1 MEIKF
6 SKKIIK
12 PLNKWLAQN
21 GFNTECVFEK
31 DGVFQYDPNDNI
43 IIIPGT
49 HIDEPDSLFMKCLRG
64 LGLISDF
71 DTITLSFLHEL
82 GHAQTLDLFT
92 DKESAKCDDIKREYQ
107 FTIDEDSDD
116 FYLEYWKVKDELL
129 ANKWAITYADCFT
142 NKAQKVE
149 DIFGKY
155 LKIG

>member
-1 MEIKF
+1 MKFKF

-12 PLNKWLAQN
+12 PLNEWLAQN

-31 DGVFQYDPNDNI
+31 NGVFQYDPDEDI

-49 HIDEPDSLFMKCLRG
+49 HMDEPDSLFMKCLRG
-64 LGLISDF
+64 LGLTSDF
-71 DTITLSFLHEL
+71 DTTTLSFLHEL
-82 GHAQTLDLFT
+82 GHAQTISLFT
-92 DKESAKCDDIKREYQ
+92 VKESNKCDRIKAKYAV
-107 FTIDEDSDD
+107 TIDEDSDD

-142 NKAQKVE
+142 DKAQKIE

-155 LKIG
+155 IKIG